1 MNWNL
6 HVTIGSLLALVLAAM
21 AFYRKWLEDHSDHT
35 IHLHD
40 NSTDTRIVSSQQTL
54 IKRVETVDRLTRI
67 LTILLIAY
75 ALVIAA
81 IGAWVAWNAQ
91 TGL

>member
-6 HVTIGSLLALVLAAM
+6 HFTIGGLLALVLTAM
-21 AFYRKWLEDHSDHT
+21 AFYRKWLEDHNDHN

-40 NSTDTRIVSSQQTL
+40 NSTDARIVSSQEAL
-54 IKRVETVDRLTRI
+54 VKRAEAVERLTRI

-75 ALVIAA
+75 VVAVAVV
-81 IGAWVAWNAQ
+81 GAWTAWNTQA
-91 TGL
+91 GI